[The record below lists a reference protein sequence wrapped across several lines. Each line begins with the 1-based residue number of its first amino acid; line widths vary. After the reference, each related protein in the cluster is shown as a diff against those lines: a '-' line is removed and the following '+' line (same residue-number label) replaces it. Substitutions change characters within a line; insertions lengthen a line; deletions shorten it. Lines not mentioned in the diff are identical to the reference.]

1 MLHIQIDY
9 KTQSP
14 LYEQIADQVKIMIE
28 NGEVH
33 NGDKMPTVRELSQQL
48 HINPT
53 TVARAYQILEQEGL
67 VEARCRRGTIVRSTT
82 ASFKGMPPRERRLLD
97 RINSFIINAL
107 STGYSPD
114 ELESILRLQIKDC
127 PTKENGPK
135 SFDKTSPDIQ
145 RMTVNIVGSNDLALD
160 LLVSRLRYKSP
171 GWKCLVT
178 PAGSMG
184 GLLAVLEGKAD
195 MAGTHLLDEATGE
208 YNLPYIE
215 HTLQGIP
222 VAVVHLANR
231 IQGLMV
237 AKNNPKAIHDLS
249 DLSRSDITFTNRQKG
264 SGTRVLLDFKLRE
277 LGIQPQ
283 NVKGYQVEMN
293 THLEV
298 AMSIINGKSDV
309 GLGIKS
315 AANSC
320 SLDFIPATKEQFDL
334 IIPIS
339 PRHEQ
344 LLATVVDILRSDDF
358 KRTVDEMGGYDT
370 SRTGEMVVIK

>member
-1 MLHIQIDY
+1 MLQIQIDLNN
-9 KTQSP
+9 QSP
-14 LYEQIADQVKIMIE
+14 LYEQIADQVKMMIE
-28 NGEVH
+28 NGVLH
-33 NGDKMPTVRELSQQL
+33 SGDKIPTVRELSQQM

-53 TVARAYQILEQEGL
+53 TVARAYRILEQESL
-67 VEARCRRGTIVRSTT
+67 VEARARRGTIVRSTAANST
-82 ASFKGMPPRERRLLD
+82 GMSPRERRLLD

-107 STGYSPD
+107 SMGYSPD
-114 ELESILRLQIKDC
+114 ELESILKARIEEC
-127 PTKENGPK
+127 PAAAESLKPAAETLSDN
-135 SFDKTSPDIQ
+135 Q
-145 RMTVNIVGSNDLALD
+145 RNTVNIIGSNDLALD
-160 LLVSRLRYKSP
+160 LLVSRLRYQSP

-184 GLLAVLEGKAD
+184 GLLAILEGKAD
-195 MAGTHLLDEATGE
+195 MAGTHLLDETTGA
-208 YNLPYIE
+208 YNRPYIE

-249 DLSRSDITFTNRQKG
+249 DLCRSDITFTNRQKG

-277 LGIQPQ
+277 LGIQAQ
-283 NVKGYQVEMN
+283 DIKGYQVEMN

-298 AMSIINGKSDV
+298 AMSIVNGNSDV
-309 GLGIKS
+309 GLGITS

-320 SLDFIPATKEQFDL
+320 NLDFIPTTKEQFDL

-339 PRHEQ
+339 PQHDQ
-344 LLATVVDILRSDDF
+344 LLETVLEILRSDDF